1 VLAAKRSALLQR
13 LDPDGQLQAAALEM
27 QIQSSPIHNRAL
39 SPTKERSSPS
49 KHPTPLPRKFS
60 IRPASA
66 APGYSHPHLLD
77 TDAVFSQQNEA
88 DGDELPLHDGVAA
101 SAASAPSQVGAA
113 SSPAARRLQR
123 FAAMDAR
130 VSNTIDHMHAHTH
143 MAAAMSGESISPLPG
158 VAASP
163 SRPLSAALASR
174 PSAALDDDRANSEE
188 M

>member
-1 VLAAKRSALLQR
+1 
-13 LDPDGQLQAAALEM
+13 M

-49 KHPTPLPRKFS
+49 KHPAPLPRKFS

-66 APGYSHPHLLD
+66 APGYSLQHSLD

-88 DGDELPLHDGVAA
+88 DGDELPVAA
-101 SAASAPSQVGAA
+101 SAASAPSHVGAA

-143 MAAAMSGESISPLPG
+143 MAAAMSGESISPLP
-158 VAASP
+158 VVPPSP
-163 SRPLSAALASR
+163 SRPLSAALATR